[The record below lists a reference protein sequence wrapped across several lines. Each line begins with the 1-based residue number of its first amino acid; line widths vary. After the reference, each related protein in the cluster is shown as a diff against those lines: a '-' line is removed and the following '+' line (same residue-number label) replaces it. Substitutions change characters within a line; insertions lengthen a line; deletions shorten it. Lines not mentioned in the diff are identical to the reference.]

1 MNKRPIVYIAF
12 GGIIVFVVLAALGAA
27 ASLFLGESPVVST
40 GKVALIRVEGVI
52 LDSEDVVDQ
61 LKKYAKNSSVKA
73 IVLRIDSPGGAVV
86 PSQEIYEEISK
97 LKAETKQKVVT
108 SMGTVAASGGYYI
121 ASASDKI
128 VANPGTLTGSI
139 GVILELA
146 SVKDLLDKI
155 GIKDQ
160 TIKSGARK
168 DVGSF
173 TRNMTPEEK
182 AYLQSVMDDVHGQF
196 VEAVAKGRGMRV
208 EDVWPIADGSVYTG
222 KQAKDIG
229 LVDELGDLE
238 DAIKLAG
245 RLGKIE
251 GEPKVITEEKKYS
264 IWDLLRGKDA
274 SSIFKG
280 MFKNPFPTL
289 MYLYKAPLM
298 M

>member
-1 MNKRPIVYIAF
+1 MNKRPVAYIAV
-12 GGIIVFVVLAALGAA
+12 GGIIFLVVLAALGAA
-27 ASLFLGESPVVST
+27 ASLFLGEAPGVST

-52 LDSEDVVDQ
+52 LDSEDVIDQ
-61 LKKYAKNSSVKA
+61 LKKYSKNSAVKA

-86 PSQEIYEEISK
+86 PSQEIYEEIGK
-97 LKAETKQKVVT
+97 VKAETKQKIVT

-146 SVKDLLDKI
+146 SVKDLLGKI
-155 GIKDQ
+155 GVKDE

-168 DVGSF
+168 DVGTF
-173 TRNMTPEEK
+173 MRDMTPDEK
-182 AYLQSVMDDVHGQF
+182 EYLQKVMDDVHGQF
-196 VEAVAKGRGMRV
+196 VEAVAKGRRMRV

-222 KQAKDIG
+222 KQAMEIG
-229 LVDELGDLE
+229 LVDQLGDLE

-245 RLGKIE
+245 KLGKIE
-251 GEPKVITEEKKYS
+251 GEPKVITEEKKTS
-264 IWDLLRGKDA
+264 IWDILKGKDA

-280 MFKNPFPTL
+280 MFRNPFPTL
-289 MYLYKAPLM
+289 MYLYKTPLTM
-298 M
+298 